1 MSEDQQRFEEADVE
15 SHAHGRDA
23 NDEPAE
29 DEETE
34 VEAHILSA
42 LNVGWICPATPSC

>member
-1 MSEDQQRFEEADVE
+1 MSEDQQKFEEADVE
-15 SHAHGRDA
+15 SHAHRAGA

-34 VEAHILSA
+34 VEAHILRE
-42 LNVGWICPATPSC
+42 P